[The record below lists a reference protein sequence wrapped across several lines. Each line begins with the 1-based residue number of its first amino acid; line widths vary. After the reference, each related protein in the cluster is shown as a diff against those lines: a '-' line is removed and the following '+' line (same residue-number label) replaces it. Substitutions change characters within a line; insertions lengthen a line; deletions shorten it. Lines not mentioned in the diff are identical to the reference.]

1 MIDINWLMQ
10 RACRLGVTFDRGKAI
25 IPPTITIVK
34 TNIGVRKISVVIGF
48 GLSHFLMIISQCFF
62 LIATLGDKSAYLMLT
77 GCRVFD
83 YIRNKHDRV

>member
-34 TNIGVRKISVVIGF
+34 TNITNFKLIFDWCEENF
-48 GLSHFLMIISQCFF
+48 GSNWVWS
-62 LIATLGDKSAYLMLT
+62 
-77 GCRVFD
+77 
-83 YIRNKHDRV
+83 